1 MPRTSERGGPQT
13 RAAILDVAITLFLE
27 RGYDNVTVAEVA
39 RAAGVS
45 SVTVFKHFP
54 RKEDLFLDRADDAA
68 VLLRSAVRERD
79 AGVTV
84 VESLQDA
91 TNALADASHP
101 LSGLDERSVP
111 FLRTVA
117 ASAALIARA
126 RQIGAELQ
134 AVLTGELERDESFSG
149 DSALLAGLF
158 IGGYAVVLV
167 ETARRRIAG
176 DPLDVVAINH
186 RARLAALFSALETG
200 FGARD

>member
-13 RAAILDVAITLFLE
+13 RAKILDVAITLFLD

-68 VLLRSAVRERD
+68 ALLRSAIGDRD
-79 AGVTV
+79 AGVTIV
-84 VESLQDA
+84 ASLQDA
-91 TNALADASHP
+91 ISVLADTAHP
-101 LSGLDERSVP
+101 LSGLDERSVA

-117 ASAALIARA
+117 GSAALIARA

-134 AVLTGELERDESFSG
+134 AVLTEELQQDDAFEG
-149 DSALLAGLF
+149 DSALLAAFF
-158 IGGYAVVLV
+158 INGYASVLV

-176 DPLDVVAINH
+176 DPLDKVATDH
-186 RARLAALFSALETG
+186 RARLEALVNALIHG
-200 FGARD
+200 FGARS